1 MIGMAE
7 CTRTLSCGD
16 PPQPGV
22 AGRFK
27 TVVDGNRNGDHMIPR
42 STHGPHF
49 LTWFACILLLFTC
62 LAHAAER
69 KAGAFHGAVQTE
81 YPSWFKSSFLNLRED
96 IAEAQSKNKRVMLL
110 FTQDGCPYCHALVE
124 RNLSQKDIETYLRK
138 HFDVIAINMWGD
150 REVVGLDNR
159 SMTEKQFAARL
170 KVQFTPTILFFDEA
184 GQTVLR
190 LNGYIPPARFMTALQ
205 FAAQGAKESDYLDY
219 LAAHQPPATGSE
231 LIDEPFFR
239 KPPFNLVR
247 KGGKD
252 RPIAVFFEQRDC
264 PACAE
269 LHHRILSDK
278 QTRGIIAG
286 FDAIQLNMWS
296 DTPLIT
302 PQGKATTAR
311 AWARALDIK
320 YAPSIVLF
328 DAKGKEIIRSEAYFK
343 LFHTQGILTYVLS
356 GAYETEPSF
365 QRYLSAKSEHLRE
378 QGQDVD
384 IWRMGDEPAGK
395 K

>member
-1 MIGMAE
+1 M
-7 CTRTLSCGD
+7 TS
-16 PPQPGV
+16 
-22 AGRFK
+22 
-27 TVVDGNRNGDHMIPR
+27 H
-42 STHGPHF
+42 STPWPHS
-49 LTWFACILLLFTC
+49 LTWFACILFLFSC
-62 LAHAAER
+62 LASAAE
-69 KAGAFHGAVQTE
+69 KKEGAFHGAVQTE
-81 YPSWFKSSFLNLRED
+81 YPSWFKASFLNLRDD
-96 IAEAQSKNKRVMLL
+96 IAEAQSRNKRVMIL

-124 RNLSQKDIETYLRK
+124 RNLSQMNIETYLRK

-159 SMTEKQFAARL
+159 SMTEKQFAASL

-190 LNGYIPPARFMTALQ
+190 LNGYVPPTRFMTALE
-205 FAAQGAKESDYLDY
+205 FAAQGAKESSYLDY
-219 LAAHQPPATGSE
+219 VAAHQPPAAGGA
-231 LIDEPFFR
+231 LIGESFFK
-239 KPPFNLVR
+239 KPPFNLAR
-247 KGGKD
+247 KGGKA

-269 LHHRILSDK
+269 LHGGILSDK
-278 QTRGIIAG
+278 QTRSLIAG
-286 FDAIQLNMWS
+286 FDAIQLDMWS

-311 AWARALDIK
+311 AWAKALDIK

-356 GAYETEPSF
+356 GAYEKEPSF
-365 QRYLSAKSEHLRE
+365 QRYLSAKADRLRE

>member
-1 MIGMAE
+1 
-7 CTRTLSCGD
+7 
-16 PPQPGV
+16 
-22 AGRFK
+22 
-27 TVVDGNRNGDHMIPR
+27 MIPHSMHWPR
-42 STHGPHF
+42 SLKG
-49 LTWFACILLLFTC
+49 FACILLLFSC
-62 LAHAAER
+62 LAGAAE
-69 KAGAFHGAVQTE
+69 KQEGAFHGAVQTE
-81 YPSWFKSSFLNLRED
+81 YPSWFKASFLNLRDD
-96 IAEAQSKNKRVMLL
+96 IAEAQSRNKRVMIL

-124 RNLSQKDIETYLRK
+124 RNLSQKAIETTLRK

-159 SMTEKQFAARL
+159 SMTEKQFAAGL

-190 LNGYIPPARFMTALQ
+190 LNGYIPPNRFMTALEY
-205 FAAQGAKESDYLDY
+205 AAPGQNSGASYLDY
-219 LAAHQPPATGSE
+219 VAAHQPPATGGD
-231 LIDEPFFR
+231 LINESFFR

-247 KGGKD
+247 KGGKA

-269 LHHRILSDK
+269 LHDRILSDK
-278 QTRGIIAG
+278 QTRGIMAG

-296 DTPLIT
+296 DTPLVT

-320 YAPSIVLF
+320 YAPAIVLF

-343 LFHTQGILTYVLS
+343 LFHTQGILTYVSS
-356 GAYETEPSF
+356 GAYEKEPSF
-365 QRYLSAKSEHLRE
+365 QRYLSAKADRLRE

>member
-1 MIGMAE
+1 
-7 CTRTLSCGD
+7 
-16 PPQPGV
+16 
-22 AGRFK
+22 
-27 TVVDGNRNGDHMIPR
+27 
-42 STHGPHF
+42 
-49 LTWFACILLLFTC
+49 
-62 LAHAAER
+62 
-69 KAGAFHGAVQTE
+69 
-81 YPSWFKSSFLNLRED
+81 
-96 IAEAQSKNKRVMLL
+96 
-110 FTQDGCPYCHALVE
+110 
-124 RNLSQKDIETYLRK
+124 
-138 HFDVIAINMWGD
+138 
-150 REVVGLDNR
+150 
-159 SMTEKQFAARL
+159 MTEKQFAAGL

-205 FAAQGAKESDYLDY
+205 FAAQGRKESDYLDY

-231 LIDEPFFR
+231 LIGEPFFR

-247 KGGKD
+247 KGGKA

-278 QTRGIIAG
+278 QTRSIIAG
-286 FDAIQLNMWS
+286 FDAIQLDMWS
-296 DTPLIT
+296 DTPLVT
-302 PQGKATTAR
+302 PQGRATTAR

-356 GAYETEPSF
+356 GAYKTEPSF
-365 QRYLSAKSEHLRE
+365 QRYLSAKSERLRE
-378 QGQDVD
+378 RGQDVD

>member
-1 MIGMAE
+1 MISHSM
-7 CTRTLSCGD
+7 
-16 PPQPGV
+16 
-22 AGRFK
+22 
-27 TVVDGNRNGDHMIPR
+27 HW
-42 STHGPHF
+42 PHS
-49 LTWFACILLLFTC
+49 LKGFACILLLFSC
-62 LAHAAER
+62 LAGAAE
-69 KAGAFHGAVQTE
+69 KKEGAFHGAVQTE
-81 YPSWFKSSFLNLRED
+81 YPSWFKASFLNLGDD
-96 IAEAQSKNKRVMLL
+96 IAEARSRNKRVMLL

-150 REVVGLDNR
+150 REVEGLDNR
-159 SMTEKQFAARL
+159 SMTEKQFAASL
-170 KVQFTPTILFFDEA
+170 KVQFTPTILFLDEA

-190 LNGYIPPARFMTALQ
+190 LNGYIPPTRFMTALE
-205 FAAQGAKESDYLDY
+205 FAAQGTKDSNYLDY
-219 LAAHQPPATGSE
+219 VAAHQPPATGSE
-231 LIDEPFFR
+231 LIGESFFK

-247 KGGKD
+247 KGKA

-269 LHHRILSDK
+269 LHDRILSDK
-278 QTRGIIAG
+278 QTRAIIAG

-296 DTPLIT
+296 DTPLTT

-356 GAYETEPSF
+356 GAYEKEPSF
-365 QRYLSAKSEHLRE
+365 QRYLSAKADHLRE